1 MLVPVA
7 ETSQPAQPRAR
18 LSFLIHF
25 AAFVIVIAGIR
36 EASDIVLQI
45 LVSVFAAVAVAPP
58 IFVLQR
64 KGVPF
69 VVALGLV
76 MAAAVGIIVGLAS
89 LVGSAAA
96 DFRDQLP
103 FYEERVRGV
112 LPRIEELL
120 AEYGFSGELG
130 LIDSLRNLIDPGQVM
145 SLTAGLFA
153 GFGGLLADGFLIFI
167 MVIFLLL
174 EAGAFPVKLQ
184 AAFGDR
190 GRTLSQFGE
199 LASSVNR
206 YLVIK
211 TWLSLGT
218 GLLAGLLCAVF
229 GLDFAILWG
238 VLAFLLN
245 YVPNIGSILAAVP
258 PALLAIVQLGPGTAL
273 FILIGYM
280 LINNIL
286 GNVVEPRLMGQG
298 LGLST
303 FAVVLS
309 LIFWGW
315 VLGPVGMLLSI
326 PLTMSVKIAMEAS
339 PSTRWIAVLLGS
351 GAAAEQ
357 AVETMRDASSAAK
370 EPIRR
375 SGAET

>member
-1 MLVPVA
+1 MVNA
-7 ETSQPAQPRAR
+7 SQSAQPRAR

-69 VVALGLV
+69 GIALGLV
-76 MAAAVGIIVGLAS
+76 MAAAVGVIVGVAS

-112 LPRIEELL
+112 LPRITELL
-120 AEYGFSGELG
+120 AEYGFDSELG
-130 LIDSLRNLIDPGQVM
+130 LIDSLRNLVDPGQVM

-167 MVIFLLL
+167 MVVFLLL
-174 EAGAFPVKLQ
+174 EAGAFPAKLQ

-190 GRTLSQFGE
+190 GKTLSQFGQ

-211 TWLSLGT
+211 TWLSLIT
-218 GLLAGLLCAVF
+218 GVLAGVWCAIF

-245 YVPNIGSILAAVP
+245 YVPNIGSIIAAVP
-258 PALLAIVQLGPGTAL
+258 PALLAVVQLGPGTAV
-273 FILIGYM
+273 FILLGYV
-280 LINNIL
+280 LINNVL
-286 GNVVEPRLMGQG
+286 GNVVEPRFMGQG

-326 PLTMSVKIAMEAS
+326 PLTMSVKIAMEGN
-339 PSTRWIAVLLGS
+339 PSTRWMAVLLGS

-357 AVETMRDASSAAK
+357 AVEAMRDASSAAK

-375 SGAET
+375 SGSAL

>member
-1 MLVPVA
+1 VVNA
-7 ETSQPAQPRAR
+7 SQSAQPRAR

-69 VVALGLV
+69 GIALGLV
-76 MAAAVGIIVGLAS
+76 MAAAVGVIVGVAS

-112 LPRIEELL
+112 LPRITELL
-120 AEYGFSGELG
+120 AEYGFDSELG
-130 LIDSLRNLIDPGQVM
+130 LIDSLRNLVDPGQVM

-167 MVIFLLL
+167 MVVFLLL
-174 EAGAFPVKLQ
+174 EAGAFPAKLQ

-190 GRTLSQFGE
+190 GKTLSQFGQ

-211 TWLSLGT
+211 TWLSLIT
-218 GLLAGLLCAVF
+218 GVLAGVWCAIF

-245 YVPNIGSILAAVP
+245 YVPNIGSIIAAVP
-258 PALLAIVQLGPGTAL
+258 PALLAVVQLGPGTAV
-273 FILIGYM
+273 FILLGYV
-280 LINNIL
+280 LINNVL
-286 GNVVEPRLMGQG
+286 GNVVEPRFMGQG

-326 PLTMSVKIAMEAS
+326 PLTMSVKIAMEGN
-339 PSTRWIAVLLGS
+339 PSTRWMAVLLGS

-357 AVETMRDASSAAK
+357 AVEAMRDASSAAK

-375 SGAET
+375 SGSAL

>member
-1 MLVPVA
+1 VA
-7 ETSQPAQPRAR
+7 EASQSAQPRAR
-18 LSFLIHF
+18 LSFLIHL

-69 VVALGLV
+69 GVALGLV
-76 MAAAVGIIVGLAS
+76 MAAAVGVIFGVAS

-96 DFRDQLP
+96 DFREQLP

-112 LPRIEELL
+112 LPRITEMLSEW
-120 AEYGFSGELG
+120 GFESELG
-130 LIDSLRNLIDPGQVM
+130 LIDSVRNLVDPGQVM

-167 MVIFLLL
+167 MVVFLLL
-174 EAGAFPVKLQ
+174 EAGAFPAKLQ

-190 GRTLSQFGE
+190 GKTLSQFGQ

-211 TWLSLGT
+211 TWLSLIT
-218 GLLAGLLCAVF
+218 GVLAGVWCAIF

-245 YVPNIGSILAAVP
+245 YVPNIGSIIAAVP
-258 PALLAIVQLGPGTAL
+258 PALLAVVQLGPGTAV
-273 FILIGYM
+273 FILLGYV
-280 LINNIL
+280 LINNVL
-286 GNVVEPRLMGQG
+286 GNVVEPRFMGQG

-326 PLTMSVKIAMEAS
+326 PLTMSVKIAMEGNQ
-339 PSTRWIAVLLGS
+339 STRWMAVLLGS

-357 AVETMRDASSAAK
+357 TVEAMRDASSAAK

-375 SGAET
+375 SGSPL

>member
-1 MLVPVA
+1 VA
-7 ETSQPAQPRAR
+7 EASQSAQPRAR

-69 VVALGLV
+69 GVALGLV
-76 MAAAVGIIVGLAS
+76 MAAAVGVIFGVAS

-96 DFRDQLP
+96 DFREQLP

-112 LPRIEELL
+112 LPRITEMLSEW
-120 AEYGFSGELG
+120 GFESELG
-130 LIDSLRNLIDPGQVM
+130 LIDSVRNLVDPGQVM

-167 MVIFLLL
+167 MVVFLLL
-174 EAGAFPVKLQ
+174 EAGAFPAKLQ

-190 GRTLSQFGE
+190 GKTLSQFGQ

-211 TWLSLGT
+211 TWLSLIT
-218 GLLAGLLCAVF
+218 GVLAGVWCAIF

-245 YVPNIGSILAAVP
+245 YVPNIGSIIAAVP
-258 PALLAIVQLGPGTAL
+258 PALLAVVQLGPGTAV
-273 FILIGYM
+273 FILLGYV
-280 LINNIL
+280 LINNVL
-286 GNVVEPRLMGQG
+286 GNVVEPRFMGQG

-326 PLTMSVKIAMEAS
+326 PLTMSVKIAMEGNQ
-339 PSTRWIAVLLGS
+339 STRWMAVLLGS

-357 AVETMRDASSAAK
+357 TVEAMRDASSAAK

-375 SGAET
+375 SGSPL